1 MQNSARI
8 GVDIG
13 GTFTD
18 FILEYAGRQTCL
30 KLLTTPDAP
39 EVAVMSGIWQ
49 LLQQAGLSP
58 SSVTMVVHGTTL
70 ATNAIIERRGAR
82 VAFLTTEGFRDTLE
96 MAYEHRYDQ
105 YDMLVGKP
113 APLVAR
119 DLRFP
124 VFERIAADGR
134 VLRPLDRNNVAD
146 IADRLASAD
155 IDAIAIGFLHS
166 YVNPEHERMAAD
178 IIRNSLPRALIS
190 LSCDVSPEIREY
202 ERFCTVTANAYV
214 QPLMAG
220 YIGRL
225 EGSLREI
232 GIGGPLMLMQS
243 NGGLC
248 DVATA
253 MRYPVRLLES
263 GPAGGAVFAAS
274 LARELG
280 IAEALLLDIG
290 GTTAKLCFVD
300 DGQPQTARGIEVARI
315 DRFKPGSG
323 LPLRFPVVELCEI
336 GAGGG
341 SIATVDRLGRLAVGP
356 QSAGSVPGPACYGRG
371 GEKPTVTDAHLV
383 LGRLDPDGFAAGTI
397 LLDERAARV
406 AIETHIGSVL
416 SVGSEQGAIGIIEII
431 NENMA
436 SAAREHAIEVGRGIA
451 GRTLIAIGGAA
462 SLHAADLAVK
472 LQIDKILVPVAAGV
486 GSAAGFLRAPVAFE
500 KSRSQH
506 QVLSRFAPDSA
517 AKVIDALLEET
528 ADILGPVVGS
538 QDIVTTLSAQ
548 MRYRG
553 QGYEIT
559 VPLNRSSLQREGDGH
574 LRTAFERGYR
584 RLYGRVLAAKDIE
597 ILGWTARAE
606 VPPADGGSTSHQVSQ
621 SARDQSRWA
630 LVEQTGR
637 KVSALAFDRDSLGAD
652 QMIAGPALVVDT
664 GTTVMIPTGFFARVL
679 PGGHLLLTRMSVEA
693 VETAA

>member
-1 MQNSARI
+1 MQNSSRI

-18 FILEYAGRQTCL
+18 FVLEHDGAQTYL

-39 EVAVMSGIWQ
+39 EVAVLSGIRQ
-49 LLQQAGLSP
+49 LLDEAQLAASQVA
-58 SSVTMVVHGTTL
+58 MVVHGTTL
-70 ATNAIIERRGAR
+70 ATNAVIERRGAKI
-82 VAFLTTEGFRDTLE
+82 AFITTEGFRDTLE

-105 YDMLVGKP
+105 YDLLVGKP
-113 APLVAR
+113 LPLVPR
-119 DLRFP
+119 ELRFP
-124 VFERIAADGR
+124 VLERVAADGR
-134 VLRPLDRNNVAD
+134 VLRPLDREAVAR
-146 IADRLASAD
+146 IADRLAEQKV
-155 IDAIAIGFLHS
+155 DAVAIGFLHA
-166 YVNPEHERMAAD
+166 YVNPDHERDAAE
-178 IIRNSLPRALIS
+178 ILKAALPGARIS
-190 LSCDVSPEIREY
+190 LSSDVSPEIREY

-220 YIGRL
+220 YL
-225 EGSLREI
+225 GSLESELRAL

-274 LARELG
+274 LARELN

-300 DGQPQTARGIEVARI
+300 DGQPQSARGLEVARI

-341 SIATVDRLGRLAVGP
+341 SIAGVDRLGRLTVGP
-356 QSAGSVPGPACYGRG
+356 QSAGSVPGPACYGG
-371 GEKPTVTDAHLV
+371 GGSKPTVTDAHLV
-383 LGRLDPDGFAAGTI
+383 LGRLDPDCFAAGTVA
-397 LLDERAARV
+397 LDSGAARDVVRDHV
-406 AIETHIGSVL
+406 AAPLSLNVEQGSV
-416 SVGSEQGAIGIIEII
+416 GIIEII

-436 SAAREHAIEVGRGIA
+436 SAAREHAIEVGRGLA

-462 SLHAADLAVK
+462 SLHAADLAAK
-472 LQIDKILVPVAAGV
+472 LQIDRVLVPVAAGV
-486 GSAAGFLRAPVAFE
+486 GSAAGFLRAPLAFE

-506 QVLSRFAPDSA
+506 QLLSRYSQKNAQA
-517 AKVIDALLEET
+517 VIDGLLEEAT
-528 ADILGPVVGS
+528 GILRPLAQTMQIAS
-538 QDIVTTLSAQ
+538 SLTAQ
-548 MRYRG
+548 MRYCG

-559 VPLNRSSLQREGDGH
+559 VPLDLVALRRDGEAH
-574 LRTAFERGYR
+574 LRAAFESHYR
-584 RLYGRVLAAKDIE
+584 HLYGRVLPGKDVE

-606 VPPADGGSTSHQVSQ
+606 VVLKKAASANTRQSNAARGQRNWSMTEQVGGRV
-621 SARDQSRWA
+621 
-630 LVEQTGR
+630 TGH
-637 KVSALAFDRDSLGAD
+637 AFDRDALEVG
-652 QMIAGPALVVDT
+652 QEVAGPALIIDT
-664 GTTVMIPTGFFARVL
+664 GTTLMVPTGFSARVVSA
-679 PGGHLLLTRMSVEA
+679 GHLLLERNVVEV
-693 VETAA
+693 VESAA

>member
-1 MQNSARI
+1 M
-8 GVDIG
+8 DIG

-18 FILEYAGRQTCL
+18 FILEHGGHQAYL
-30 KLLTTPDAP
+30 KLLTTPGAP
-39 EVAVMSGIWQ
+39 EVAVLSGIRQ
-49 LLQQAGLSP
+49 LLSEAGLPASE
-58 SSVTMVVHGTTL
+58 VAMVVHGTTL
-70 ATNAIIERRGAR
+70 ATNAVIERRGAK

-105 YDMLVGKP
+105 YDLLVTKP
-113 APLVAR
+113 LPLVPR

-124 VFERIAADGR
+124 VPERVAADGR
-134 VLRPLDRNNVAD
+134 VLRPLDRDAIAQ
-146 IADRLASAD
+146 IADRLAQHKIEAV
-155 IDAIAIGFLHS
+155 AIGFLHA
-166 YVNPEHERMAAD
+166 YANPDHECAAAE
-178 IIRNSLPRALIS
+178 ILNAKLPGAQIS
-190 LSCDVSPEIREY
+190 LSSDVSPEIREY

-220 YIGRL
+220 YLGRM
-225 EGSLREI
+225 EAELRAL

-274 LARELG
+274 LARELD

-300 DGQPQTARGIEVARI
+300 DGQPQTARGLEVARI

-341 SIATVDRLGRLAVGP
+341 SIASVDRLGRLTVGP

-371 GEKPTVTDAHLV
+371 GDKPTVTDAHLA
-383 LGRLDPDGFAAGTI
+383 LGRLDPERFAAGTVA
-397 LLDERAARV
+397 LDTDAARDAV
-406 AIETHIGSVL
+406 QTHAAAPLSLSAEQGSV
-416 SVGSEQGAIGIIEII
+416 GIIEII

-436 SAAREHAIEVGRGIA
+436 SAAREHAIEVGRGLA

-462 SLHAADLAVK
+462 SLHAADLAAK
-472 LQIDKILVPVAAGV
+472 LQIGRVLVPVAAGV
-486 GSAAGFLRAPVAFE
+486 GSAAGFLRAPLAFE

-506 QVLSRFAPDSA
+506 QLVSRYSRENALT
-517 AKVIDALLEET
+517 VIDGLLDEAGE
-528 ADILGPVVGS
+528 ILRPVAQS
-538 QDIVTTLSAQ
+538 MPIVSSLTSQ

-559 VPLNRSSLQREGDGH
+559 VPLDLAILRYEGEVH
-574 LRTAFERGYR
+574 LRTAFESHYR
-584 RLYGRVLAAKDIE
+584 HLYGRVLPGKDIE

-606 VPPADGGSTSHQVSQ
+606 VTMQQAAPAIARQSGEARGQRSWSMTEQAGGRVIGH
-621 SARDQSRWA
+621 
-630 LVEQTGR
+630 
-637 KVSALAFDRDSLGAD
+637 AFDRGALEVD
-652 QMIAGPALVVDT
+652 QKVAGPALIIDAGATLMV
-664 GTTVMIPTGFFARVL
+664 PTGFTARVL
-679 PGGHLLLTRMSVEA
+679 SAGHLLIERDAVQA
-693 VETAA
+693 VESAA

>member
-1 MQNSARI
+1 MQNSSRI

-18 FILEYAGRQTCL
+18 FILEHDGCQTYL
-30 KLLTTPDAP
+30 KLLTTPDEP
-39 EVAVMSGIWQ
+39 EVAVLLGIRQ
-49 LLQQAGLSP
+49 LLDEAKLAASE
-58 SSVTMVVHGTTL
+58 VAMVVHGTTL
-70 ATNAIIERRGAR
+70 ATNAVIERRGAK
-82 VAFLTTEGFRDTLE
+82 VAFVTTEGFRDTLE

-105 YDMLVGKP
+105 YDLLVGKP
-113 APLVAR
+113 LPLVPR

-124 VFERIAADGR
+124 VPERMAADGR
-134 VLRPLDRNNVAD
+134 VLRALDRSAVAK
-146 IADRLASAD
+146 IADRLAECEVKAV
-155 IDAIAIGFLHS
+155 AIGFLHS
-166 YVNPEHERMAAD
+166 YVNPDHERAAAE
-178 IIRNSLPRALIS
+178 ILRAKLPGALIS
-190 LSCDVSPEIREY
+190 LSSDVSPEIREY

-220 YIGRL
+220 YLGRL
-225 EGSLREI
+225 ETELRALC
-232 GIGGPLMLMQS
+232 IGGPLMLMQS

-263 GPAGGAVFAAS
+263 GPAGGAVFASS
-274 LARELG
+274 LAHELN

-300 DGQPQTARGIEVARI
+300 DGQPQTARGLEVARI

-341 SIATVDRLGRLAVGP
+341 SIAGVDRLGRLTVGP

-371 GEKPTVTDAHLV
+371 GDKPTVTDAHLV
-383 LGRLDPDGFAAGTI
+383 LGRLDPDCFAAGTVA
-397 LLDERAARV
+397 LDGDAARKAVHEHV
-406 AIETHIGSVL
+406 AAPLSLNAEQGSV
-416 SVGSEQGAIGIIEII
+416 GIIEII

-436 SAAREHAIEVGRGIA
+436 SAAREHAIEVGRGLA

-462 SLHAADLAVK
+462 SLHAADLAAK
-472 LQIDKILVPVAAGV
+472 LQIDRVLVPVAAGV
-486 GSAAGFLRAPVAFE
+486 GSAAGFLRAPLAFE

-506 QVLSRFAPDSA
+506 QFLSRYSSENALTVITGLLDEA
-517 AKVIDALLEET
+517 AE
-528 ADILGPVVGS
+528 ILRPMAKS
-538 QDIVTTLSAQ
+538 TPIATSLTAQ

-559 VPLNRSSLQREGDGH
+559 VPLDLATLRQEGEAH
-574 LRTAFERGYR
+574 LRAAFERHYR
-584 RLYGRVLAAKDIE
+584 HLYGRVLPGKDVE

-606 VPPADGGSTSHQVSQ
+606 VALQEAASVTAAQSK
-621 SARDQSRWA
+621 SAREQRNWSMTEQAGGCVASR
-630 LVEQTGR
+630 
-637 KVSALAFDRDSLGAD
+637 AFDRDALEVG
-652 QMIAGPALVVDT
+652 QEVAGPALIIDT
-664 GTTVMIPTGFFARVL
+664 GTTLMVPTGFSVRVI
-679 PGGHLLLTRMSVEA
+679 PAGHLLLQRNAVEA
-693 VETAA
+693 VESVA

>member
-1 MQNSARI
+1 MQNAARI

-18 FILEYAGRQTCL
+18 FILEFAGRQTFL
-30 KLLTTPDAP
+30 KLLTTPEAP
-39 EVAVMSGIWQ
+39 EAAVLLGIQQ
-49 LLQQAGLSP
+49 LLQQVGLNP

-70 ATNAIIERRGAR
+70 ATNAVIERHGAR

-113 APLVAR
+113 LPLVER

-124 VFERIAADGR
+124 VPERVAADGR
-134 VLRPLDRNNVAD
+134 VLRPLDRANVAA
-146 IADRLASAD
+146 IADRLASAN

-166 YVNPEHERMAAD
+166 YVNPEHERAAAEIVRD
-178 IIRNSLPRALIS
+178 RLPRALIS

-214 QPLMAG
+214 QPLMAE

-225 EGSLREI
+225 EASLREI
-232 GIGGPLMLMQS
+232 GIGGPLMLIQS

-248 DVATA
+248 DVTTA

-263 GPAGGAVFAAS
+263 GPAGGALFAAS
-274 LARELG
+274 LTQELD
-280 IAEALLLDIG
+280 IAEALLIDIG

-300 DGQPQTARGIEVARI
+300 GGQPQTARGLEVARI

-341 SIATVDRLGRLAVGP
+341 SIAAFDRLGRLTVGP
-356 QSAGSVPGPACYGRG
+356 HSAGSVPGPACYGRG
-371 GEKPTVTDAHLV
+371 GDKPTVTDSHLV
-383 LGRLDPDGFAAGTI
+383 LGRLDPGGFAAGTI
-397 LLDERAARV
+397 TLDEPAARR
-406 AIETHIGSVL
+406 AIDVHVGSAL
-416 SVGSEQGAIGIIEII
+416 SVNAEQGAISVIEII

-462 SLHAADLAVK
+462 SLHAADLATK
-472 LQIDKILVPVAAGV
+472 LQIDNVLVPVAAGV
-486 GSAAGFLRAPVAFE
+486 GSAVGFLRAPLAFE
-500 KSRSQH
+500 KSQSQH
-506 QVLSRFAPDSA
+506 QLVSRFDPNA
-517 AKVIDALLEET
+517 AVAVVDTLMVET
-528 ADILGPVVGS
+528 TDILRPVSGS
-538 QDIVTTLSAQ
+538 REIATTLSAQ

-559 VPLNRSSLQREGDGH
+559 VPIDRPTVQREGARY
-574 LRTAFERGYR
+574 LRATFERSYR
-584 RLYGRVLAAKDIE
+584 HLYGRVIPNKDIE

-606 VPPADGGSTSHQVSQ
+606 VPLQEGVAANAQTAPEGVNLRKWSMVEQDGG
-621 SARDQSRWA
+621 
-630 LVEQTGR
+630 
-637 KVSALAFDRDSLGAD
+637 KVSALAFDRDALSAD
-652 QMIAGPALVVDT
+652 QRIAGPALVVDT
-664 GTTVMIPTGFFARVL
+664 GTTVMIPSGFSARVL
-679 PGGHLLLTRMSVEA
+679 AGGHLLLTRLSVEA

>member
-1 MQNSARI
+1 MQNSSRI

-18 FILEYAGRQTCL
+18 FILERDGCQTYL
-30 KLLTTPDAP
+30 KLLTTPNAP
-39 EVAVMSGIWQ
+39 ELAVLSGIRQ
-49 LLQQAGLSP
+49 LLNEAKLEASE
-58 SSVTMVVHGTTL
+58 VAMVVHGTTL
-70 ATNAIIERRGAR
+70 ATNAVIERRGATL
-82 VAFLTTEGFRDTLE
+82 AFVTTEGFRDTLE

-105 YDMLVGKP
+105 YDLLVTKP
-113 APLVAR
+113 LPLVPR

-124 VFERIAADGR
+124 IPERVAADGR
-134 VLRPLDRNNVAD
+134 VLRALDLQAVAE
-146 IADRLASAD
+146 IADRLAERKV
-155 IDAIAIGFLHS
+155 DAVAIGFLHS
-166 YVNPEHERMAAD
+166 YVNPDHERAAAVFLKAK
-178 IIRNSLPRALIS
+178 LPGVPIS
-190 LSCDVSPEIREY
+190 LSSEVSPEIREY

-220 YIGRL
+220 YLGRM
-225 EGSLREI
+225 EAELRAL

-263 GPAGGAVFAAS
+263 GPAGGAVFASS
-274 LARELG
+274 LARELN

-300 DGQPQTARGIEVARI
+300 DGQPQTARGLEVARI

-341 SIATVDRLGRLAVGP
+341 SIASVDRLGRLTVGP
-356 QSAGSVPGPACYGRG
+356 RSAGSVPGPACYGRG
-371 GEKPTVTDAHLV
+371 GDSPTVTDAHLV
-383 LGRLDPDGFAAGTI
+383 LGRLDPDRFAAGTVA
-397 LLDERAARV
+397 LDGDAARKV
-406 AIETHIGSVL
+406 VHENVGEPLSLSAELGSV
-416 SVGSEQGAIGIIEII
+416 GIIEII

-436 SAAREHAIEVGRGIA
+436 SAAREHAIEVGRGLA

-472 LQIDKILVPVAAGV
+472 LQIDRVLVPVAAGV
-486 GSAAGFLRAPVAFE
+486 GSAAGFLRAPLAFE
-500 KSRSQH
+500 KSRSQY
-506 QVLSRFAPDSA
+506 QVLSRYSRENALA
-517 AKVIDALLEET
+517 VIVQLLEE
-528 ADILGPVVGS
+528 AAEILRPIAHS
-538 QDIVTTLSAQ
+538 IQIASSLTAQ

-559 VPLNRSSLQREGDGH
+559 VPLDLATLRREGEVH
-574 LRTAFERGYR
+574 LRAAFERHYR
-584 RLYGRVLAAKDIE
+584 HLYGRVLPGKDVE

-606 VPPADGGSTSHQVSQ
+606 VALQGAASASAAQLKSTRGHRNWSMI
-621 SARDQSRWA
+621 
-630 LVEQTGR
+630 EQAGVRVAGR
-637 KVSALAFDRDSLGAD
+637 AFDRDALEIGQD
-652 QMIAGPALVVDT
+652 VAGPALIIDT
-664 GTTVMIPTGFFARVL
+664 GTTLMVPTGFTAHVMAA
-679 PGGHLLLTRMSVEA
+679 GHLLLQRNAVEA
-693 VETAA
+693 VESAA